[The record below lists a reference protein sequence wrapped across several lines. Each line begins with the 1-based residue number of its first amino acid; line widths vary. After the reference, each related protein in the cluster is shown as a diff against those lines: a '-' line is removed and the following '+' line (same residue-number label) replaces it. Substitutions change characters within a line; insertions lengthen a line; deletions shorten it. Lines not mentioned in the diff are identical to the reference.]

1 MTLSKQLYFI
11 ISIIFFMIFTGNFV
25 ISVKNTKEYLQTE
38 SISKAQDTA
47 TTLGFVL
54 KNLIQDKENPEIEAT
69 INAISNSGFYK
80 EIRLEDALFT
90 IKEND
95 LVKASKDL
103 DDSQIWEVSNIKID
117 EKLGKIETS
126 TISDDFE
133 KELLTLN
140 GSIPNEENA
149 STVPSEDVYTFIP
162 ANSSTGKIALDIKF
176 TATNQFEKVVETT
189 ALISLN
195 KIITQVQRDIQFD
208 SVPQIFIE
216 LLPIDL
222 EEQYTE
228 ISDGWKTS
236 AILFVSAN
244 PGEAYNKLY
253 EQAKEAVIY
262 ATFMFILS
270 MFIVFVFVQYL
281 LKPLKNLEN
290 LANGISEGRFTK
302 IKKMPRTKEL
312 KAVSIAFNDM
322 SNKIEATI
330 SRLNQN
336 IENMSKKLSEDEVT
350 ALPLKQTFETDMK
363 QMFIYKSSG
372 YIFSIKLFDLAS
384 FAKSHTSS
392 EVNDFIKQFANLIS
406 RSKLNKDSNISA
418 YRFFGSEFAVIAKDF
433 NYEDAIEF
441 SKLLQSKFGV
451 LAEKFG
457 KKDIAHIGGTPFNK
471 HGSTIEML
479 QSANQA
485 YEKAT
490 LIGQNEF
497 FITNENEIVKD
508 MEAWRTLVSEIIENS
523 QFEVKYI
530 GDFTRCSINNNSN
543 EIIMQEAFTSV
554 KDRENNDI
562 PIGTFVS
569 IAEKYE
575 KIVDFDKKVIK
586 KVINH
591 ILVNKVNHDIAINLS
606 LESINNTAFIAWLEK
621 TLNNSKEIVSNL
633 VFSVTAYAVAKD
645 IEKFKFFVDEV
656 HRFGAKIIIK
666 RYETKF
672 ISLSDIKDLNLDYL
686 RLAREYTNN
695 VCIDYSKQ
703 SFIESIAEISAL
715 LNIKVLAESVQK
727 EEDFNYVKD
736 LKLFA
741 ASR

>member
-25 ISVKNTKEYLQTE
+25 LSVKNTKEYLQIE

-54 KNLIQDKENPEIEAT
+54 KNLIHDKENPEIEAT
-69 INAISNSGFYK
+69 INAVSNSGFYK

-90 IKEND
+90 IKESD
-95 LVKASKDL
+95 LIKASKDL
-103 DDSQIWEVSNIKID
+103 NNSQIWEVSNILID

-140 GSIPNEENA
+140 GSIPNEKNA
-149 STVPSEDVYTFIP
+149 AMIPSEDVYTFIP
-162 ANSSTGKIALDIKF
+162 THTNNGKIELSIKF
-176 TATNQFEKVVETT
+176 TAKNQFGKSIETKAVVN
-189 ALISLN
+189 LN
-195 KIITQVQRDIQFD
+195 KILVQVDREIKFD
-208 SVPQIFIE
+208 SVPEIFIK
-216 LLPIDL
+216 LLPINL

-236 AILFVSAN
+236 AVLYVSAN
-244 PGEAYNKLY
+244 PGEAYSKLY
-253 EQAKEAVIY
+253 EQVKEAIIY
-262 ATFMFILS
+262 ATFMFIIS
-270 MFIVFVFVQYL
+270 IIIAFIFIQYI
-281 LKPLKNLEN
+281 LKPLKTLEN
-290 LANGISEGRFTK
+290 LANGISEGRFNK
-302 IKKMPRTKEL
+302 IIKMPRTKEL
-312 KAVSIAFNDM
+312 NGLSIAFNDM

-330 SRLNQN
+330 SRLNLN
-336 IENMSKKLSEDEVT
+336 IENMSKKLTLDEVT
-350 ALPLKQTFETDMK
+350 SLPLKQTFETDMK
-363 QMFIYKSSG
+363 QMFIYKTSG
-372 YIFSIKLFDLAS
+372 YVFSIKLFDLAT

-392 EVNDFIKQFANLIS
+392 EINDFIKQFANIIS
-406 RSKLNKDSNISA
+406 TSKIDENSNITA
-418 YRFFGSEFAVIAKDF
+418 YRFFGSEFAIIAKDF
-433 NYEDAIEF
+433 TYENAILF
-441 SKLLQSKFGV
+441 SKILQSKFGI
-451 LAEKFG
+451 LAEKFA
-457 KKDIAHIGGTPFNK
+457 KKDIAHIGGTPFN
-471 HGSTIEML
+471 HLGSSLEML

-508 MEAWRTLVSEIIENS
+508 MEDWRSLVYEIIDNS
-523 QFEVKYI
+523 NFEVKYI
-530 GDFTRCSINNNSN
+530 GNFTRCSKNTND
-543 EIIMQEAFTSV
+543 IIMQEAFTSV
-554 KDRENNDI
+554 KDRDNKDI

-575 KIVDFDKKVIK
+575 RIVDFDKKVIT

-591 ILVNKVNHDIAINLS
+591 ILVNNVNHDIAINLS

-621 TLNNSKEIVSNL
+621 TLNNSKEAVSKL

-645 IEKFKFFVDEV
+645 IDKFKFFVDEV

-666 RYETKF
+666 RYETRF

-686 RLAREYTNN
+686 RLAREYTND
-695 VCIDYSKQ
+695 VCIDFSKQ
-703 SFIESIAEISAL
+703 SFIESIAELSNL

-727 EEDFNYVKD
+727 EEDYNYIKE

>member
-25 ISVKNTKEYLQTE
+25 LSVKNTKEYLQIE

-54 KNLIQDKENPEIEAT
+54 KNLIHDKENPEIEAT
-69 INAISNSGFYK
+69 INAVSNSGFYK

-90 IKEND
+90 IKESD
-95 LVKASKDL
+95 LIKASKDL
-103 DDSQIWEVSNIKID
+103 NHSQIWEVSNIQID

-140 GSIPNEENA
+140 GSIPNEKNA
-149 STVPSEDVYTFIP
+149 AMIPSEDVYTFIP
-162 ANSSTGKIALDIKF
+162 THTNNGKIELGIKF
-176 TATNQFEKVVETT
+176 TAKNQFGKSIETKAVVN
-189 ALISLN
+189 LN
-195 KIITQVQRDIQFD
+195 KILVQVDREIKFD
-208 SVPQIFIE
+208 SVPEIFIK
-216 LLPIDL
+216 LLPINL

-236 AILFVSAN
+236 AVLFVSAN
-244 PGEAYNKLY
+244 PGEAYSKLY
-253 EQAKEAVIY
+253 EQVKEAIIY
-262 ATFMFILS
+262 ATFMFIIS
-270 MFIVFVFVQYL
+270 IIIAFIFIQYI
-281 LKPLKNLEN
+281 LKPLKTLEN
-290 LANGISEGRFTK
+290 LANGISEGRFNK
-302 IKKMPRTKEL
+302 ISKMPRTKEL
-312 KAVSIAFNDM
+312 NGLSVAFNDM

-330 SRLNQN
+330 SRLNLN
-336 IENMSKKLSEDEVT
+336 IENMSKKLSLDEVT
-350 ALPLKQTFETDMK
+350 SLPLKQTFETDMK
-363 QMFIYKSSG
+363 QMFIYKTSG
-372 YIFSIKLFDLAS
+372 YVFSIKLFDLAT

-392 EVNDFIKQFANLIS
+392 EVNDFIKQFANIIS
-406 RSKLNKDSNISA
+406 SSKIDENSNITA
-418 YRFFGSEFAVIAKDF
+418 YRFFGSEFAIIAKEF
-433 NYEDAIEF
+433 SYEDAVSF
-441 SKLLQSKFGV
+441 SKILQSKFGI

-457 KKDIAHIGGTPFNK
+457 KKDIAHIGGTPFNPL
-471 HGSTIEML
+471 GSSLEML

-508 MEAWRTLVSEIIENS
+508 MEDWRSLVSEIIDNS
-523 QFEVKYI
+523 NFEVKYI
-530 GDFTRCSINNNSN
+530 GNFTRCSKNTND
-543 EIIMQEAFTSV
+543 IIMQEAFTSV
-554 KDRENNDI
+554 KDRDNKDI

-575 KIVDFDKKVIK
+575 RIVDFDKKVIA

-591 ILVNKVNHDIAINLS
+591 ILVNNVNHDIAINLS

-621 TLNNSKEIVSNL
+621 TLNSSKEAVSKL

-645 IEKFKFFVDEV
+645 IDKFKFFVDEV

-666 RYETKF
+666 RYETRF

-686 RLAREYTNN
+686 RLAREYTND
-695 VCIDYSKQ
+695 VCIDFSKQ
-703 SFIESIAEISAL
+703 SFIESIAELSNL

-727 EEDFNYVKD
+727 EEDYNYIKE

>member
-25 ISVKNTKEYLQTE
+25 LSVKNTKEYLQIE

-54 KNLIQDKENPEIEAT
+54 KNLIHDKENPEIEAT
-69 INAISNSGFYK
+69 INAVSNSGFYK

-90 IKEND
+90 IKESD
-95 LVKASKDL
+95 LIKASKDL
-103 DDSQIWEVSNIKID
+103 NHSQIWEVSNIQID

-140 GSIPNEENA
+140 GSIPNEKNA
-149 STVPSEDVYTFIP
+149 AMIPSEDVYTFIP
-162 ANSSTGKIALDIKF
+162 THTNNGKIELSIKF
-176 TATNQFEKVVETT
+176 TAKNQFGKSIETKAVVN
-189 ALISLN
+189 LN
-195 KIITQVQRDIQFD
+195 KILVQVDREIKFD
-208 SVPQIFIE
+208 SVPEIFIK
-216 LLPIDL
+216 LLPINL

-236 AILFVSAN
+236 AVLFVSAN
-244 PGEAYNKLY
+244 PGEAYSKLY
-253 EQAKEAVIY
+253 EQVKEAIIY
-262 ATFMFILS
+262 ATFMFIIS
-270 MFIVFVFVQYL
+270 IIIAFIFIQYI
-281 LKPLKNLEN
+281 LKPLKTLEN
-290 LANGISEGRFTK
+290 LANGISEGRFNK
-302 IKKMPRTKEL
+302 ISKMPRTKEL
-312 KAVSIAFNDM
+312 NGLSVAFNDM

-330 SRLNQN
+330 SRLNLN
-336 IENMSKKLSEDEVT
+336 IENMSKKLSLDEVT
-350 ALPLKQTFETDMK
+350 SLPLKQTFETDMK
-363 QMFIYKSSG
+363 QMFIYKTSG
-372 YIFSIKLFDLAS
+372 YVFSIKLFDLAT

-392 EVNDFIKQFANLIS
+392 EVNDFIKQFANIIS
-406 RSKLNKDSNISA
+406 SSKIDENSNITA
-418 YRFFGSEFAVIAKDF
+418 YRFFGSEFAIIAKEF
-433 NYEDAIEF
+433 SYEDAVSF
-441 SKLLQSKFGV
+441 SKILQSKFGI

-457 KKDIAHIGGTPFNK
+457 KKDIAHIGGTPFNPL
-471 HGSTIEML
+471 GSSLEML

-508 MEAWRTLVSEIIENS
+508 MEDWRSLVSEIIDNS
-523 QFEVKYI
+523 NFEVKYI
-530 GDFTRCSINNNSN
+530 GNFTRCSKTTSD
-543 EIIMQEAFTSV
+543 IIMQEAFTSV
-554 KDRENNDI
+554 KDRDNKDI

-575 KIVDFDKKVIK
+575 RIVDFDKKVIT

-591 ILVNKVNHDIAINLS
+591 ILVNNVNHDIAINLS

-621 TLNNSKEIVSNL
+621 TLNSSKEAVSKL

-645 IEKFKFFVDEV
+645 IDKFKFFVDEV

-666 RYETKF
+666 RYETRF

-686 RLAREYTNN
+686 RLAREYTND
-695 VCIDYSKQ
+695 VCIDFSKQ
-703 SFIESIAEISAL
+703 SFIESIAELSNL

-727 EEDFNYVKD
+727 EEDYNYIKE